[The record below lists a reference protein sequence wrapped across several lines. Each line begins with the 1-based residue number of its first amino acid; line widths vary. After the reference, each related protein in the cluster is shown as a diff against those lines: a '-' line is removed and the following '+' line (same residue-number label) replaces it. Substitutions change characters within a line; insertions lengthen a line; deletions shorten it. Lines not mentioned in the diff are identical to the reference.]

1 MSIRVVITD
10 DHPVVRDGLR
20 YSIERCSHAIE
31 VVAEA
36 ADGAALLALAPEARA
51 DVYIMDVTM
60 PVLNCIEAT
69 RELRKRDPSARVIM
83 LSLNS
88 SDGVVGEA
96 LRAGAKG
103 FLTKETATRHVVD
116 AILEVHQGRCYL
128 SPDIASYLVRAFLG
142 SCAVDDLRGAP
153 STQLTPRETRVLQ
166 LIAEGH
172 TGKEIAALL
181 DISPNTVH
189 KHRTHLMDKLDIHDQ
204 VGLARYAIREG
215 IAKP

>member
-1 MSIRVVITD
+1 MTIRVVLVD

-20 YSIERCSHAIE
+20 FALERSGHGIE
-31 VVAEA
+31 VVGEA
-36 ADGAALLALAPEARA
+36 GDGQVLLELAPLTRA
-51 DVYIMDVTM
+51 DVYVVDVTM
-60 PVLNCIEAT
+60 PLLNGIEAT
-69 RELRKRDPSARVIM
+69 RALLQQDPSARVIM
-83 LSLNS
+83 LSLHNS
-88 SDGVVGEA
+88 DAVVGEA

-128 SPDIASYLVRAFLG
+128 SPDIASYMVRAFLG
-142 SCAVDDLRGAP
+142 ACAPDALRGAP

-172 TGKEIAALL
+172 TGKEIAVLL
-181 DISPNTVH
+181 DISPNTVN

-204 VGLARYAIREG
+204 VGLARYALREG